1 MSQYKDVNKTPAP
14 TNNKGRTLLFVGL
27 GILVILL
34 AVKIYLDHQ
43 EKVELEGYYNTEL
56 TLAQEKL
63 DEITFELEE
72 KIQQIDSLGGDIE
85 ELLAVQEQI
94 TAERDQLQRTRVANR
109 QLIGRLK
116 RKTDGYEELLKEKDK
131 EIERLTVLNESLLT
145 ENTGLKIEKNEL
157 NKSIVDLNEEKTDL
171 QTKVDKAGRLEA
183 ENIMIYSVAKSG
195 KERDGQLRN
204 RQIAQLKVV
213 FSIANNDLAP
223 LATREIMIRIKDQND
238 QVIFDVANGSGSFML
253 DGKETFYTAK
263 QDIIFDNSNQQL
275 SFVYEKGTPYEAGS
289 YTMEVFTEDYLMG
302 AKSFVVR

>member
-43 EKVELEGYYNTEL
+43 EKVELEDYYNTEL
-56 TLAQEKL
+56 TSAQEKL
-63 DEITFELEE
+63 DEITLELEE

-195 KERDGQLRN
+195 KEREGQLRK

-275 SFVYEKGTPYEAGS
+275 SFVYDKGTPYESGS

>member
-1 MSQYKDVNKTPAP
+1 MSQNKDVNKTPAP

-43 EKVELEGYYNTEL
+43 EKVELEDYYNTEL
-56 TLAQEKL
+56 TSAQEKL
-63 DEITFELEE
+63 DEITLELEE

-109 QLIGRLK
+109 QLIGRLR

-131 EIERLTVLNESLLT
+131 EIERLTALNESLLT
-145 ENTGLKIEKNEL
+145 ENTGLKVEKNEL

-195 KERDGQLRN
+195 KERDGQLRK

-238 QVIFDVANGSGSFML
+238 QVIFDVAIGSGSFML

-275 SFVYEKGTPYEAGS
+275 SFVYDKGTPYESGS

-302 AKSFVVR
+302 AKTFVVR